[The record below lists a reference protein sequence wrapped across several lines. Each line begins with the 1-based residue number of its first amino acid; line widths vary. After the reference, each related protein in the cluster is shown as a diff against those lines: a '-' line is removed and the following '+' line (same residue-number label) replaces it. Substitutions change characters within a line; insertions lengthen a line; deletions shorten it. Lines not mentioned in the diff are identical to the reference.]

1 MYCSFQPVRT
11 ASSFAAA
18 MQLLTSWLPLLVAA
32 AIPLT
37 LAAKDTSPTSTTTAT
52 NALFTLTGTITD
64 HVSDA
69 TLPTGTYLTYTSTLT
84 LSTDSD
90 GKVLS
95 SAAVTNATAVG
106 NSTIHTTSSD
116 TMTRLVGNATANA
129 TMTASASASAS
140 PVVNTQPCNGHP
152 EFCARKYSNITM
164 VAAHNSPFVKP
175 GNAAANQAL
184 EVVSQLND
192 GIRMRTYS

>member
-1 MYCSFQPVRT
+1 
-11 ASSFAAA
+11 
-18 MQLLTSWLPLLVAA
+18 MQLLTSWLPLLAAA

-37 LAAKDTSPTSTTTAT
+37 LAAKDTSATSTTTTT

-64 HVSDA
+64 HISDA
-69 TLPTGTYLTYTSTLT
+69 TLPTGSYLSYTSTLT

-90 GKVLS
+90 GNVHS
-95 SAAVTNATAVG
+95 SMITGSESAVTAGNATSSG
-106 NSTIHTTSSD
+106 NSTIHTTPTA
-116 TMTRLVGNATANA
+116 TMTRLVGNNTVNA
-129 TMTASASASAS
+129 TMTASASPSAS

-164 VAAHNSPFVKP
+164 VAAHNSPFIKP
-175 GNAAANQAL
+175 GNAAANQEL
-184 EVVSQLND
+184 GVISQLND